1 MSGTS
6 LAFLLLGLVLGAGA
20 ATVLVQAL
28 ARTRAAGLDAECR
41 LLRERVADL
50 ETSTAADHELA
61 ATLAPLTQTL
71 RRVEDQVHGLERDRV
86 EQYARLAEQLTVLAA
101 SGEALRTQTAALAGA
116 LRSPTARGAW
126 GEVQLRRVV
135 ELAGMVARVDFATQV
150 SATTPEGVAIR
161 PDLVVH
167 LPGGKHVV
175 VDAKAPLAAF
185 LEASEA
191 ATDTLRQEA
200 AAKAHAKALRGHV
213 ETLAAKEYWTAF
225 DPTPQLVVCFVPG
238 EAFLAADCAADP
250 ALLEH
255 AMGRRVV
262 LATPTTLLALLRTVA
277 LTWQTDALSGN
288 ARELFA
294 LGRELH
300 GRLATLG
307 GHATRLGRDLQ
318 RSVDD
323 YNALVGAL
331 ERRVLVTA
339 RRMVELDLTDT
350 VLEPVPTIETGPRAL
365 TSVEL
370 LENTAGMTADPVA

>member
-238 EAFLAADCAADP
+238 EAFLAAACAADP